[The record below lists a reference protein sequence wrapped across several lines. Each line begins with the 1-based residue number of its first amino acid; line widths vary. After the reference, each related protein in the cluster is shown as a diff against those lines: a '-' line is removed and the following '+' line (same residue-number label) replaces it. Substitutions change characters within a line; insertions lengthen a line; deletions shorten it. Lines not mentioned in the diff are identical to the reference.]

1 MNILNLTNKFI
12 DFQAIWGIFLIIT
25 GGNIFLDW
33 KFLLLKPTYLY
44 NLATNILHP
53 ESNDS

>member
-25 GGNIFLDW
+25 GGNIFLR
-33 KFLLLKPTYLY
+33 LEISI
-44 NLATNILHP
+44 A
-53 ESNDS
+53 

>member
-25 GGNIFLDW
+25 GGNIFMRLEISIA
-33 KFLLLKPTYLY
+33 KAHLF
-44 NLATNILHP
+44 I
-53 ESNDS
+53 